1 MTSTDSRG
9 VIPRSYFTDE
19 NLYQRELDQVFGRSW
34 IFVGHESELPA
45 PGDYVTR
52 LMGSEPVIVSR
63 TEDSGVRVM
72 LNSCTHRGT
81 QVCKLAYGNST
92 VFRCGYHGWIFG
104 HDGDL
109 KAVPGRNTL
118 YAPGFDFKRLG
129 LRQARVE
136 SRHGLIFAN
145 WDATAPSLDDSLG
158 ELGWYFD
165 ALFGLF
171 PDGMEVYGG
180 VRRARVRG
188 NWKLHAENIGGDG
201 YHLQTSHQT
210 MFEAG
215 VMGDQAATVE
225 GWVINGPG
233 GHTFRSQYLAEEG
246 VPNTLFGYEPDL
258 VSAMKEAADPEVW
271 KFREG
276 TTVIHGLVFPN
287 LGFITTSPNYLG
299 DDAMGTTAY
308 TQLRTVTPVDLHHH
322 EIAYWTLV
330 PRAASDEWKAKSH
343 LYSTRMFTPSSFL
356 EADDV
361 ENFRRI
367 DFGLG
372 RTAGLDV
379 PLNYELGLNAM
390 ENPKRAPWTGPGRI
404 VAQDL
409 TESNHRSFLSHYATL
424 MEVAE

>member
-1 MTSTDSRG
+1 MSSIDVRN

-19 NLYQRELDQVFGRSW
+19 DLYQRELYEVFGRSW
-34 IFVGHESELPA
+34 IFVGHESEIPE
-45 PGDYVTR
+45 PGDYLTR

-63 TEDSGVRVM
+63 TEGAGLRVM

-81 QVCKLAYGNST
+81 QVCKLAFGNST
-92 VFRCGYHGWIFG
+92 VFRCGYHGWVFG
-104 HDGDL
+104 HDGEL
-109 KAVPGRNTL
+109 KGVPGRKAL
-118 YAPGFDFKRLG
+118 YGDDFDLKRLG

-145 WDATAPSLDDSLG
+145 WDADAPSLDESLG

-165 ALFGLF
+165 ALFGIY
-171 PDGMEVYGG
+171 PGGMEVYGG

-188 NWKLHAENIGGDG
+188 NWKLHAENMCGDG

-215 VMGDQAATVE
+215 VMGDQALTVE
-225 GWVINGPG
+225 GWVINGAG
-233 GHTFRSQYLAEEG
+233 GHTVRSQYLAEEG
-246 VPNTLFGYEPDL
+246 VENTLFGYEPDVL
-258 VSAMKEAADPEVW
+258 EATRAAADPEMW
-271 KFREG
+271 RFREG

-299 DDAMGTTAY
+299 DDASGMTAY
-308 TQLRTVTPVDLHHH
+308 TQLRTITPIDLHHH

-330 PRAASDEWKAKSH
+330 PCAASEEWKAKSH
-343 LYSTRMFTPSSFL
+343 LFSTRMFTPSSFL

-367 DFGLG
+367 DVGLG
-372 RTAGLDV
+372 RVAGRAT
-379 PLNYELGLNAM
+379 PLNYELGLGAL
-390 ENPKRAPWTGPGRI
+390 ENPKQTPWTGPGRI
-404 VAQDL
+404 VPQDL
-409 TESNHRSFLSHYATL
+409 TESNHRSFLARYETL
-424 MEVAE
+424 MGVAE